1 MKRFIIS
8 FLAAMILGGFSAVD
22 AKACTG
28 ISLYAM
34 DGSRIVARTV
44 EWAAGPMHCS
54 YVVVP
59 RGHQHRSYTPAGL
72 DGLEYKAIY
81 GYVGIFTEYEPF
93 VVEGI
98 NEAGLS
104 AGLFFFPDYG
114 EYGPYDPAHNDRTLC
129 DMQFVSWVLSSFS
142 TIDEVKAGIAQVDI
156 VTLSHKIGSVHWRI
170 AEPGGRMVVLE
181 IVDGRPV
188 FYENELGVLT
198 NAPGFP
204 WHMTNLNN
212 YVNLTPG
219 SAPANG
225 ILSGS
230 SLGSISMVGELA
242 RTKEDGTDRGWN
254 TCNTRKPDAGDMWK
268 SDTKVV
274 LRPLGHGSGL
284 LGLPGDFTSP
294 SRFVRAAFFQA
305 SAPVWDTGFETVLQA
320 FHILNNF
327 DIPIGS
333 QYGWGLNEAN
343 DDGNGVDRSV
353 RGIPEGL
360 PSATQFTAVTDQ
372 TSLLLYYRT
381 AWNSNIRCIDL
392 KAIDFC
398 TVKYQSHPLDPVK
411 RQPVEMVTVR

>member
-28 ISLYAM
+28 ISLSAM

-129 DMQFVSWVLSSFS
+129 DMQFVSWVLSRFS

-212 YVNLTPG
+212 YVNLRPG
-219 SAPANG
+219 SAQ
-225 ILSGS
+225 
-230 SLGSISMVGELA
+230 ELA
-242 RTKEDGTDRGWN
+242 I
-254 TCNTRKPDAGDMWK
+254 
-268 SDTKVV
+268 SKVV

-294 SRFVRAAFFQA
+294 SRFVRAAFFQ
-305 SAPVWDTGFETVLQA
+305 STAPVWETGFETVLQA

-327 DIPIGS
+327 DIPVGS
-333 QYGWGLNEAN
+333 QYRLNDKDKDENKGKDEEKGKEMKNIRA
-343 DDGNGVDRSV
+343 DSS

-392 KAIDFC
+392 KKIDFC
-398 TVKYQSHPLDPVK
+398 TVKYQSHPLDTVMQ
-411 RQPVEMVTVR
+411 QPIEMVVIK